1 MKKNRRAFINQ
12 LTTMSTLPLLVKNPE
27 DMLTHSGLRPKIG
40 FNLLAWSAVI
50 SDKLYPVVDK
60 LKTLGYDGV
69 ECAMD
74 ERNKAVYKTFGNHM
88 ADLGLQATA
97 VLAVG
102 ADENPVSTSAF
113 VRAKALDR
121 LKGAI
126 DCAHELNAKN
136 ICGPFHSAFA
146 TFTRKP
152 PEEQEYAW
160 SAEVLHEAGVYA
172 ASAQITL
179 TLEALN
185 RFECYLCNTMDQ
197 LSKLVNQVNHPN
209 VKAMFDTHHANME
222 EKKFAAALKNIAPL
236 LGHVH
241 ISENDR
247 GTPGDGHILWDDTFA
262 TLAAIR
268 YKGWLT
274 IEAFTRNDPNFANA
288 INVWR
293 EYSKPWDMAEHG
305 IIFIKRMIKKHQ
317 L

>member
-1 MKKNRRAFINQ
+1 MTPSQNI
-12 LTTMSTLPLLVKNPE
+12 
-27 DMLTHSGLRPKIG
+27 KIG

-50 SDKLYPVVDK
+50 SDKLYPEVEN
-60 LKTLGYDGV
+60 LKSLGYDGV
-69 ECAMD
+69 ECPMD
-74 ERNKAVYKTFGNHM
+74 ERNIEVYKTFGSHLK
-88 ADLGLQATA
+88 DLGLQVTT
-97 VLAVG
+97 VLAIG
-102 ADENPVSTSAF
+102 KDENPISSSSA
-113 VRAKALDR
+113 VRSKSLDR

-126 DCAHELNAKN
+126 DCAHAINAKN

-146 TFTRKP
+146 TFTGKP
-152 PEEQEYAW
+152 PEEDEYRW
-160 SAEVLHEAGVYA
+160 SSEVLHAAGDYA

-185 RFECYLCNTMDQ
+185 RFECYLCNTVEH
-197 LSKLVNQVNHPN
+197 LVKLIKLTNHSN

-222 EKKFAAALKNIAPL
+222 EKKYANALKLIAPY

-247 GTPGDGHILWDDTFA
+247 GTPGDGHIPWDETFS
-262 TLAAIR
+262 TLATIK

-274 IEAFTRNDPNFANA
+274 IEAFTRNDPDFANA

-293 EYSKPWDMAEHG
+293 EYSKPWDMATNG
-305 IIFIKRMIKKHQ
+305 INFIKNMIIKHK